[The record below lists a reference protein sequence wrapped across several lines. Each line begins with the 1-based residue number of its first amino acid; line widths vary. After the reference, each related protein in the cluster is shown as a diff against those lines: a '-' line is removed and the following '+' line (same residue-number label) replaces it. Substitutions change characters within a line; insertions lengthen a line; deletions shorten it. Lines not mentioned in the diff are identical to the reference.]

1 MTTFRHRYFDGQVT
15 SPAIAGEAVTE
26 EKIADDA
33 VTSAK
38 IKDETITG
46 ADIGA
51 GQVQT
56 ADIADG
62 AVTLA
67 KLGSDVSIVPLQDN
81 AVTEP
86 KLADSAVSSSK
97 LRDASVT
104 PEKLATHAVTSTKLN
119 DGAVTSSKIGAG
131 EVTPTKLAAIDTP
144 ADGEVPTYN
153 QAQGKVEWKPFPTGL
168 TRPITPPIESAEI
181 GDAQVTTPKI
191 GDLQITDSKIANGAI
206 TTPKI
211 GDSQIA
217 NSKLQDA
224 SVTPPK
230 VDAVNAPTDGQALT
244 FEQASGR
251 YKYASA
257 GGSKIT
263 LINPQTVFDETNTT
277 DRSAPLDVST
287 VVPATAIGVLIE
299 LHQDG
304 QVPGWAQP
312 SAQVQH
318 PLGGVALTVYIT
330 GNSAGNMP
338 MYADNAGI
346 VPVYAPQQ
354 IYLVINRV
362 GVSTRVKVTVTGYI
376 E

>member
-1 MTTFRHRYFDGQVT
+1 MTYRRNYFTSGQVT
-15 SPAIAGEAVTE
+15 TPAIVPGAVTE
-26 EKIADDA
+26 EKIADNA
-33 VTSAK
+33 VTSQK

-81 AVTEP
+81 AVTTP
-86 KLADSAVSSSK
+86 KIMDGAVVTQKLADSAVVADK
-97 LRDASVT
+97 I
-104 PEKLATHAVTSTKLN
+104 ATHAVTSTKLN
-119 DGAVTSSKIGAG
+119 DGAVTASKIGAG

-153 QAQGKVEWKPFPTGL
+153 QAQGKHEWKPLPAGL
-168 TRPITPPIESAEI
+168 TRPITPPITTDEI
-181 GDAQVTTPKI
+181 GDAQITPAKLSFTPVTRPLSPRI
-191 GDLQITDSKIANGAI
+191 ATDEIEDGA
-206 TTPKI
+206 
-211 GDSQIA
+211 
-217 NSKLQDA
+217 
-224 SVTPPK
+224 VTPAKLSFTP
-230 VDAVNAPTDGQALT
+230 
-244 FEQASGR
+244 
-251 YKYASA
+251 
-257 GGSKIT
+257 GGSKFT
-263 LINPQTVFDETNTT
+263 LINPQTVFDETAMT
-277 DRSAPLDVST
+277 DRSAPLDLSAVI
-287 VVPATAIGVLIE
+287 PATAIGVLVE

-312 SAQVQH
+312 SAQIQH
-318 PLGGVALTVYIT
+318 PLGGMALTVYIT

-338 MYADNAGI
+338 MYEDNAGI